1 MSDMHSLKTCKN
13 RTSYSCHGRG
23 GGGGGGGVLPLSDKN
38 HDFIVLL
45 KLCNAC
51 PEIKCRVLSSQRR
64 KIVIPL
70 SGNFPN

>member
-13 RTSYSCHGRG
+13 RTSYSCHGR
-23 GGGGGGGVLPLSDKN
+23 GGGGGVLPLSDKN